1 MTLRALCCFFLCLL
15 ILGCSSS
22 RSVFVLVP
30 DRDGHVGRLDIT
42 SKSGSVTLSKSG
54 ESAVIGGSP
63 SAGDHAFMNPETIQ
77 DVFGAALAVE
87 PPTAAVYHLYFLKG
101 SSKLDSKSAA
111 DLERIVSE
119 IKQGN
124 SRNISIN
131 GHTDTTGDAEYNLRL
146 SLERAT
152 SIRDIFIQAGV
163 RPEYL
168 LVANHGKGNPLVPTG
183 DNVDEPR
190 NRRVEIIIR

>member
-1 MTLRALCCFFLCLL
+1 MIFRSLCCLLLCLFM
-15 ILGCSSS
+15 LGCSSS

-30 DRDGHVGRLDIT
+30 DRDGHVGRIDIT
-42 SKSGSVTLSKSG
+42 SQSGTVTLSKSG
-54 ESAVIGGSP
+54 ESAVIGGSSP
-63 SAGDHAFMNPETIQ
+63 SGDHAFMNPETIQ

-101 SSKLDSKSAA
+101 SSRLDGKSAA
-111 DLERIVSE
+111 DLERIVNE

-131 GHTDTTGDAEYNLRL
+131 GHTDTTGDADYNLRL
-146 SLERAT
+146 SLERAA
-152 SIRDIFIQAGV
+152 SIRDILIQAGI

-168 LVANHGKGNPLVPTG
+168 HVANHGKGNPLVPTG